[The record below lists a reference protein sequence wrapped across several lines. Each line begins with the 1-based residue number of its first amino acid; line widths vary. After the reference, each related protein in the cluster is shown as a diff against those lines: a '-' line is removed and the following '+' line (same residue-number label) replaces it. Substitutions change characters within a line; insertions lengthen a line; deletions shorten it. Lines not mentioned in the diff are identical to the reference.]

1 MQWNRKLAVKRMYKT
16 YCWLFCCVRVCVC
29 VWYVCICSF
38 SYVNVFCCYL
48 SKFRAIAEQ
57 QPLPFNILAKRR
69 RRRAQTS
76 SGTGAGAIKENKHNN
91 NNNNNINSN
100 RHNNNNNKNNSS
112 NSSSSNWIAKLAL
125 PTDYPRP
132 QWQPL
137 HPPMTMAN
145 SSSNNMR

>member
-1 MQWNRKLAVKRMYKT
+1 MQWNRRLAVKRMYKT
-16 YCWLFCCVRVCVC
+16 YCWLFCCVRVCDTC
-29 VWYVCICSF
+29 VFARFHMLMLLLLLFFLSF
-38 SYVNVFCCYL
+38 L

-69 RRRAQTS
+69 RRPQTS

-91 NNNNNINSN
+91 NNTNNINSN
-100 RHNNNNNKNNSS
+100 RHNNNNNSS

-145 SSSNNMR
+145 SSTNNMR